1 MNEPTLK
8 TESDPEYEIAQKRVR
23 KIKKFYKELAS
34 WAGTSIFLI
43 ALDLFLSG
51 TISWSRYPVFFWGIF
66 LVIEFFKVLPLQKMD
81 KPWEDKMIRKFT
93 RKPISGAQPLS
104 IPVEEEDFSG
114 ELLKDHEKKEKEYAD
129 LTEYRKLKKPWEDKD
144 LV

>member
-8 TESDPEYEIAQKRVR
+8 TESDSEYETAQKRVR
-23 KIKKFYKELAS
+23 KIKKFYKDLAS

-51 TISWSRYPVFFWGIF
+51 TISWSRYPVFVWGIF

-93 RKPISGAQPLS
+93 RKPIPGAQS